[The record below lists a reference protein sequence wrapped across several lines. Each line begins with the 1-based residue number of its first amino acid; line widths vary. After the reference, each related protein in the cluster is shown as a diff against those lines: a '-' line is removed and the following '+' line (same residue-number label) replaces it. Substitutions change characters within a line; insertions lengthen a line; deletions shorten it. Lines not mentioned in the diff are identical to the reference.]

1 MLQEFIDKNF
11 YRLLLFTLI
20 FGVIFYDTIGF
31 AYTDEICSLILFIL
45 YLKYIFS
52 TPKWEINKMFII
64 TTAVFLF
71 YLFYSFYINSNT
83 KAGIIT
89 DFVIQYKPYLGF
101 FCVYAIKPRISPVY
115 KKLICEI
122 CIVLGF
128 YLLGIGILYLVYPDS
143 IKYTLKHPSRLATA
157 VSIVSLL
164 YLYCSNFTEKD
175 KIIFV
180 LLLLTGMFS
189 ARSKFYGFFI
199 ISVALL
205 IFTSHSSKIKINFKT
220 ITLLS
225 ITALLVIAF
234 TYKKIN
240 LYFLGGG
247 DFVRY
252 DEKIQDTIA
261 RAALYFYSTD
271 VFIDFFPFGSGFA
284 SYATYASGIYYSDI
298 YNIYGLDNIYGLTKG
313 DAAFISD
320 TYYPALA
327 QFGIVGVILFFTFWG
342 NLGIQTLKKYRIS
355 PKDALLALMIIIFF
369 LIECTSDSTI
379 THNRGLF
386 MMMLL
391 GLILSDLKRAQNNY
405 QTKVTINKSHG

>member
-1 MLQEFIDKNF
+1 
-11 YRLLLFTLI
+11 
-20 FGVIFYDTIGF
+20 
-31 AYTDEICSLILFIL
+31 
-45 YLKYIFS
+45 
-52 TPKWEINKMFII
+52 
-64 TTAVFLF
+64 
-71 YLFYSFYINSNT
+71 
-83 KAGIIT
+83 
-89 DFVIQYKPYLGF
+89 
-101 FCVYAIKPRISPVY
+101 
-115 KKLICEI
+115 
-122 CIVLGF
+122 
-128 YLLGIGILYLVYPDS
+128 
-143 IKYTLKHPSRLATA
+143 
-157 VSIVSLL
+157 
-164 YLYCSNFTEKD
+164 
-175 KIIFV
+175 
-180 LLLLTGMFS
+180 MFS